1 MTNREKGVMLEII
14 TPAGV
19 VAGVECDSVHLQ
31 LADDQKGKGGGS
43 YGIRSGHADAV
54 LLLAEGIT
62 VGQADNREVLIAK
75 TGKGFATVSGG
86 AVSVIVDSGE
96 VIKA

>member
-1 MTNREKGVMLEII
+1 MSNRDKCITLEII

-19 VAGVECDSVHLQ
+19 VARVECDSVRLA

-43 YGIRSGHADAV
+43 YGIRSGHAEAV
-54 LLLAEGIT
+54 LLLAEGTT
-62 VGQADNREVLIAK
+62 VGQTDNREILVAK

-86 AVSVIVDSGE
+86 AVSVVVDRGE
-96 VIKA
+96 IIKA